1 MCILVDGLYMIFDI
15 DDCNS
20 LRLEDI
26 GSIFL
31 DDCLLYK
38 DVINRF
44 LENIVLDGS
53 RVNEIDSG
61 FCVIRFLIFIIL
73 RLW

>member
-53 RVNEIDSG
+53 RV
-61 FCVIRFLIFIIL
+61 VR
-73 RLW
+73 